1 MFEVCSEGTTV
12 SGHRKWS
19 KIRGPVTP
27 ERAAALAEERRLSSV
42 LEGLHRL
49 REARDVSQK
58 ELARAWDTS
67 QPNVSKIEG
76 QQDLHFST
84 IKRYVESLGGE
95 VRLLAVFP
103 DEEVEVRLDRAEAAP
118 CTRAQRPVAGG

>member
-1 MFEVCSEGTTV
+1 M
-12 SGHRKWS
+12 SGHHKWS
-19 KIRGPVTP
+19 EIRRPTTP
-27 ERAAALAEERRLSSV
+27 EREATLTAERRLTAV

-49 REARDVSQK
+49 REARGASQE

-67 QPNVSKIEG
+67 QPNVSKIER
-76 QQDLHFST
+76 QRDLHFST

-103 DEEVEVRLDRAEAAP
+103 DEEVEVQLEHPEVRSRAEA
-118 CTRAQRPVAGG
+118 RRSRV

>member
-1 MFEVCSEGTTV
+1 M
-12 SGHRKWS
+12 
-19 KIRGPVTP
+19 
-27 ERAAALAEERRLSSV
+27 ERDPRANILRAAAALAEERRLSTV

-49 REARDVSQK
+49 REARGVSQE

-67 QPNVSKIEG
+67 QPNVSKIER

-103 DEEVEVRLDRAEAAP
+103 DEEVEVRLDRSDVAP
-118 CTRAQRPVAGG
+118 HSRAQSGTGTARQSENRVTVE

>member
-1 MFEVCSEGTTV
+1 M

-19 KIRGPVTP
+19 EIRGSMTP
-27 ERAAALAEERRLSSV
+27 ERAAALAEEHRLSSV

-49 REARDVSQK
+49 REARGVSQE

-67 QPNVSKIEG
+67 QPNVSKIER
-76 QQDLHFST
+76 QQDLHYST

-103 DEEVEVRLDRAEAAP
+103 DEEVEVRLDRAEVAP
-118 CTRAQRPVAGG
+118 RSRAQAGTDAGGPRAPSAPGE